1 MIKII
6 SLFANSLKI
15 FRMNRNLKIAIGVV
29 VGVGVLYLG
38 YRYFFKNS
46 ENEGGDTTQEPI
58 VYDKATRR
66 VVLVQNN

>member
-1 MIKII
+1 
-6 SLFANSLKI
+6 
-15 FRMNRNLKIAIGVV
+15 MNRNLKIAIGVV

-58 VYDKATRR
+58 VYDKASRR